1 MKRSRRVVF
10 LITVIMATTII
21 GAVVARAQSVRT
33 VNQVAEDDTDKAR
46 GMFIW

>member
-21 GAVVARAQSVRT
+21 GVAVARAQAVHT
-33 VNQVAEDDTDKAR
+33 VNQVAEDDSDKAR